1 MTDTVPVCGY
11 RKGVVKVFDLAAG
24 GKLPVGWADKPAA
37 GEHPHELELAITSPP
52 AKPPRQKKFESK

>member
-24 GKLPVGWADKPAA
+24 GKLPVGWADKPAP
-37 GEHPHELELAITSPP
+37 GEHPHEIEASPLLAKLAKKP
-52 AKPPRQKKFESK
+52 AENK